1 MLQELATLD
10 RFHGFIEGW
19 KLPRLESGT
28 ILNGWT
34 LDAEYFS
41 NILHLLRTRTEYA
54 SIFDELIEES
64 SSDIRDRKAVKRLST
79 AYHKLLFPQIR
90 NLNDLSD
97 ETHER
102 FKATYKK
109 YCLDPAI
116 SSRGIVCKQCHS
128 FDKEFSVEMPDL
140 KLK

>member
-1 MLQELATLD
+1 MLQ
-10 RFHGFIEGW
+10 F
-19 KLPRLESGT
+19 
-28 ILNGWT
+28 
-34 LDAEYFS
+34 
-41 NILHLLRTRTEYA
+41 
-54 SIFDELIEES
+54 FDELIEES

-97 ETHER
+97 ETLER

-116 SSRGIVCKQCHS
+116 LRRGIIRKQCNS
-128 FDKEFSVEMPDL
+128 IDTEFSVEMPDF